1 MVLKRPNKYRACN
14 VLSKG
19 KINLKVII
27 LRFFLPRKKKMLV
40 PQIAEIAKFYWAFH
54 MNTRTLR
61 GFLHDTGATFAP
73 E

>member
-1 MVLKRPNKYRACN
+1 MVLKWPNKYHACN

-27 LRFFLPRKKKMLV
+27 LSFFLPRKKMLL

-54 MNTRTLR
+54 KHSNSKGLFT
-61 GFLHDTGATFAP
+61 
-73 E
+73 